1 MGGSAVAGEVVTG
14 LDMFELGYMHGYG
27 AFAKESDDPE
37 YLRGYQAGD
46 ADYEARVKREEQWE

>member
-27 AFAKESDDPE
+27 AFVRESTDPE
-37 YLRGYQAGD
+37 YLRGYKAGD
-46 ADYEARVKREEQWE
+46 EDYMAQVKREEQWE

>member
-1 MGGSAVAGEVVTG
+1 MTDMGGMTG

-27 AFAKESDDPE
+27 AFARESDDPE

-46 ADYEARVKREEQWE
+46 DEWMAREKWEAQRDDW